1 MSLEEVE
8 VKRKEEEAEVKRKA
22 EETES
27 SGDSSLVT
35 RVWIMAP

>member
-8 VKRKEEEAEVKRKA
+8 AKRKEEEAEVKRKA

-35 RVWIMAP
+35 RVWIRAP